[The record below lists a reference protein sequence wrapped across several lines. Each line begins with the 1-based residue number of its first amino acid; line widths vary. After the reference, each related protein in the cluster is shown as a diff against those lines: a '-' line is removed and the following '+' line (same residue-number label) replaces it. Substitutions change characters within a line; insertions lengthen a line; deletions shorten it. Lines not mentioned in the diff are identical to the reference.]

1 MWKPLLKALLI
12 GSPPWLLMAA
22 TNASA
27 AAGMTWP
34 IPAGWAVFACVGLG
48 ALGIALLRTKRVVR
62 ALFILAYALPVTTLV
77 FVVMHDMPCVF
88 RGQCG

>member
-22 TNASA
+22 TNASS
-27 AAGMTWP
+27 AAGIAWP
-34 IPAGWAVFACVGLG
+34 IPVGWIVFVCVGLG
-48 ALGIALLRTKRVVR
+48 AVGIALLKTTRVVR
-62 ALFILAYALPVTTLV
+62 ALFILAYTVPVTAYV
-77 FVVMHDMPCVF
+77 IVVMQDMPCVF